1 MDSNSSIR
9 MSAPSQAATTHRY
22 LVVRRASSVTSA
34 RRMRRKSTRR
44 KFRRPTQTKQN
55 KDQQEDDKPTPDKTP
70 RKNVYHHPAL
80 TRTNSTS
87 SIWSDISFDEEDI
100 EEETFDEIGLV
111 DSYANRTLDRSSF
124 LVPDQDLHTRRS
136 IMMLEGLLNDVQA
149 FKDDARFAPT
159 IKRPPITRLQGSLDN
174 SSMTVETGSAWS
186 KWEEEKLLQYLAPN
200 NASVTPE
207 LEIPRLEIPPETTL
221 KPDATDPQLDSAYS
235 SLERRKRLTS
245 ELYNEGVVEVP
256 VAAPIL
262 TPAPAPSLDVPSSS
276 EIAPKPQIT
285 SKATRKPAGPRP
297 MGNTK
302 VKVLT
307 HSPTLSSDDSSTN
320 AKPQKK
326 GLRRFFRKVKRAMHC

>member
-1 MDSNSSIR
+1 
-9 MSAPSQAATTHRY
+9 MSAPSQPATTHRY
-22 LVVRRASSVTSA
+22 LVVRRASSVTST
-34 RRMRRKSTRR
+34 RRMRKQSTRKR
-44 KFRRPTQTKQN
+44 FRRPTQKKQN
-55 KDQQEDDKPTPDKTP
+55 DDQQEDHQPTPDKTP

-87 SIWSDISFDEEDI
+87 SIWSDISIDEGDI
-100 EEETFDEIGLV
+100 EEETFDEIDLV
-111 DSYANRTLDRSSF
+111 DSYANRTINRSTF
-124 LVPDQDLHTRRS
+124 LVPDHDLHARRS
-136 IMMLEGLLNDVQA
+136 IMMLEGLLDDVQA
-149 FKDDARFAPT
+149 FKDDVRFAPT
-159 IKRPPITRLQGSLDN
+159 LKRPPIVRLQESLDN
-174 SSMTVETGSAWS
+174 ISMTVETGSEWS
-186 KWEEEKLLQYLAPN
+186 RWEEEKLLQYLAPN

-207 LEIPRLEIPPETTL
+207 LEIPRLEITPETTL

-235 SLERRKRLTS
+235 SLERRKRLTA

-256 VAAPIL
+256 APAPIL
-262 TPAPAPSLDVPSSS
+262 TPAPAPSKEVASSS
-276 EIAPKPQIT
+276 QIAPKPQVT